1 MNKGIIYK
9 KMQKTK
15 NKSQIYQ
22 KKEQKMAFGKL
33 VNDKI
38 VIDTNNAL
46 NYRGK
51 EGDIQQRKVDT
62 ALIDVIKEAGQV
74 AAMEHGAV
82 LFSAKVNEV
91 WKNYFVNRDEKTHN
105 IVLKPTNSQNR
116 DDFIY
121 INSNIN
127 EQGYFYYTINQKRE
141 AAKELIEGIGIIE
154 HQNQDGTK
162 SHYLETNVRL
172 YNEELKQELKEK
184 GNEFIAVISNAGIRI
199 VNEAEMKAQKQEQQI
214 QQTQEIKEPEKTQN
228 QEFGR

>member
-1 MNKGIIYK
+1 
-9 KMQKTK
+9 
-15 NKSQIYQ
+15 
-22 KKEQKMAFGKL
+22 MAFGKL

-141 AAKELIEGIGIIE
+141 SAKELIEGVGIVE

-184 GNEFIAVISNAGIRI
+184 GLITA
-199 VNEAEMKAQKQEQQI
+199 K
-214 QQTQEIKEPEKTQN
+214 
-228 QEFGR
+228 

>member
-1 MNKGIIYK
+1 
-9 KMQKTK
+9 
-15 NKSQIYQ
+15 
-22 KKEQKMAFGKL
+22 E
-33 VNDKI
+33 
-38 VIDTNNAL
+38 
-46 NYRGK
+46 
-51 EGDIQQRKVDT
+51 
-62 ALIDVIKEAGQV
+62 
-74 AAMEHGAV
+74 
-82 LFSAKVNEV
+82 

>member
-1 MNKGIIYK
+1 
-9 KMQKTK
+9 
-15 NKSQIYQ
+15 
-22 KKEQKMAFGKL
+22 MAFGIL

-46 NYRGK
+46 NYKNK

-82 LFSAKVNEV
+82 LFSAKINNE

-121 INSNIN
+121 INSNVN

-141 AAKELIEGIGIIE
+141 SAKELIEGVGITE
-154 HQNQDGTK
+154 HQNQDGSK

-172 YNEELKQELKEK
+172 YNEELKSELKEK
-184 GNEFIAVISNAGIRI
+184 GKEFVAVISNAGFEV
-199 VNEAEMKAQKQEQQI
+199 VNEAEMKAQKQKQQM
-214 QQTQEIKEPEKTQN
+214 QQTQEIKEPEKKQDKGL
-228 QEFGR
+228 ER

>member
-9 KMQKTK
+9 KNAK
-15 NKSQIYQ
+15 NKKQITNLL
-22 KKEQKMAFGKL
+22 KKGEKMAFGKL

-46 NYRGK
+46 NYKNK

-82 LFSAKVNEV
+82 LFSAKINDE

-184 GNEFIAVISNAGIRI
+184 GNEFIAVISNAGIKV

>member
-1 MNKGIIYK
+1 
-9 KMQKTK
+9 
-15 NKSQIYQ
+15 
-22 KKEQKMAFGKL
+22 MAFGKL

-105 IVLKPTNSQNR
+105 IVLKPTNLQNR

-141 AAKELIEGIGIIE
+141 SAKELIEGVGIVE

-184 GNEFIAVISNAGIRI
+184 GNEFIAVISNAGIKV

>member
-1 MNKGIIYK
+1 
-9 KMQKTK
+9 
-15 NKSQIYQ
+15 
-22 KKEQKMAFGKL
+22 MAFGKL

-46 NYRGK
+46 NYKNK

-74 AAMEHGAV
+74 AAMEHGTV
-82 LFSAKVNEV
+82 LFSAKINDE

-127 EQGYFYYTINQKRE
+127 EQGYFYYTIIKSEKLQK
-141 AAKELIEGIGIIE
+141 
-154 HQNQDGTK
+154 N
-162 SHYLETNVRL
+162 
-172 YNEELKQELKEK
+172 
-184 GNEFIAVISNAGIRI
+184 
-199 VNEAEMKAQKQEQQI
+199 
-214 QQTQEIKEPEKTQN
+214 
-228 QEFGR
+228 

>member
-1 MNKGIIYK
+1 
-9 KMQKTK
+9 
-15 NKSQIYQ
+15 
-22 KKEQKMAFGKL
+22 MAFGRL

-46 NYRGK
+46 NYKNK

-82 LFSAKVNEV
+82 LFSAKINGD

-105 IVLKPTNSQNR
+105 IVKKPTNSQNR

-121 INSNIN
+121 INSNVN

-141 AAKELIEGIGIIE
+141 SAKELIEGVGIIE
-154 HQNQDGTK
+154 HQNQDGSK

-172 YNEELKQELKEK
+172 YNEELKNELKEK
-184 GNEFIAVISNAGIRI
+184 GKEFVVVISNAGFEV
-199 VNEAEMKAQKQEQQI
+199 VNEAEMKAQKQKQQM
-214 QQTQEIKEPEKTQN
+214 QQTQEIKEPEKKQDKGF
-228 QEFGR
+228 ER

>member
-1 MNKGIIYK
+1 
-9 KMQKTK
+9 
-15 NKSQIYQ
+15 
-22 KKEQKMAFGKL
+22 MAFGKL

-121 INSNIN
+121 PKSQQENS
-127 EQGYFYYTINQKRE
+127 YFFK
-141 AAKELIEGIGIIE
+141 KEM
-154 HQNQDGTK
+154 N
-162 SHYLETNVRL
+162 
-172 YNEELKQELKEK
+172 
-184 GNEFIAVISNAGIRI
+184 
-199 VNEAEMKAQKQEQQI
+199 
-214 QQTQEIKEPEKTQN
+214 
-228 QEFGR
+228 

>member
-1 MNKGIIYK
+1 
-9 KMQKTK
+9 
-15 NKSQIYQ
+15 
-22 KKEQKMAFGKL
+22 MAFGKL
-33 VNDKI
+33 INDKI

-46 NYRGK
+46 NYKNK

-82 LFSAKVNEV
+82 LFSAKINDE

-162 SHYLETNVRL
+162 SRYLETNVRL

>member
-1 MNKGIIYK
+1 
-9 KMQKTK
+9 
-15 NKSQIYQ
+15 
-22 KKEQKMAFGKL
+22 MAFGRL

-46 NYRGK
+46 NYKNK
-51 EGDIQQRKVDT
+51 EDDIQQRKVDT

-82 LFSAKVNEV
+82 LFSAKINGD

-121 INSNIN
+121 INSNVN

-141 AAKELIEGIGIIE
+141 SAKELIEGVGIIE
-154 HQNQDGTK
+154 HQNQDGSK

-172 YNEELKQELKEK
+172 YNEELKNELKEK
-184 GNEFIAVISNAGIRI
+184 GKEFVVVISNAGFEV
-199 VNEAEMKAQKQEQQI
+199 VNEAEMKAQKQKQQM
-214 QQTQEIKEPEKTQN
+214 QQTQEIKEPEKKQDKGF
-228 QEFGR
+228 ER

>member
-9 KMQKTK
+9 KNAK
-15 NKSQIYQ
+15 NKKQITNLL
-22 KKEQKMAFGKL
+22 KKGEKMAFGKL

-46 NYRGK
+46 NYKNK

-82 LFSAKVNEV
+82 LFSAKINDE

>member
-1 MNKGIIYK
+1 
-9 KMQKTK
+9 
-15 NKSQIYQ
+15 
-22 KKEQKMAFGKL
+22 
-33 VNDKI
+33 
-38 VIDTNNAL
+38 NAL
-46 NYRGK
+46 NYKNK

-82 LFSAKVNEV
+82 LFSAKINNE

-121 INSNIN
+121 INSNVN

-141 AAKELIEGIGIIE
+141 SAKELIEGVGITE
-154 HQNQDGTK
+154 HQNQDGSK

-172 YNEELKQELKEK
+172 YNEELKSELKEK
-184 GNEFIAVISNAGIRI
+184 GKEFVAVISNAGFEV
-199 VNEAEMKAQKQEQQI
+199 VNEAEMKAQKQKQQM
-214 QQTQEIKEPEKTQN
+214 QQTQEIKEPEKKQDKGL
-228 QEFGR
+228 ER

>member
-1 MNKGIIYK
+1 MNGGIIYK
-9 KMQKTK
+9 NCKKQK
-15 NKSQIYQ
+15 IF
-22 KKEQKMAFGKL
+22 KEIKMAFGRL

-46 NYRGK
+46 NYKNK

-82 LFSAKVNEV
+82 LFSAKINNE

-121 INSNIN
+121 INSNVN

-141 AAKELIEGIGIIE
+141 SAKELIEGVGITE
-154 HQNQDGTK
+154 HQNQDGSK

-172 YNEELKQELKEK
+172 YNEELKSELKEK
-184 GNEFIAVISNAGIRI
+184 GKEFVAVISNAGFEV
-199 VNEAEMKAQKQEQQI
+199 VNEAEMKAQKQKQQM
-214 QQTQEIKEPEKTQN
+214 QQTQEIKEPEKKQGKGL
-228 QEFGR
+228 ER

>member
-1 MNKGIIYK
+1 
-9 KMQKTK
+9 
-15 NKSQIYQ
+15 
-22 KKEQKMAFGKL
+22 MAFGRL

-46 NYRGK
+46 NYKNK

-82 LFSAKVNEV
+82 LFSAKINNE

-121 INSNIN
+121 INSNVN

-141 AAKELIEGIGIIE
+141 SAKELIEGVGITE
-154 HQNQDGTK
+154 QQNQDVSK

-172 YNEELKQELKEK
+172 YNEELKSELKEK
-184 GNEFIAVISNAGIRI
+184 GKEFVAVISNAGFEV
-199 VNEAEMKAQKQEQQI
+199 VNEAEMKAQKQKQQM
-214 QQTQEIKEPEKTQN
+214 QQTQEIKEPEKKQDKGL
-228 QEFGR
+228 EI

>member
-1 MNKGIIYK
+1 
-9 KMQKTK
+9 
-15 NKSQIYQ
+15 
-22 KKEQKMAFGKL
+22 MAFGKL

-46 NYRGK
+46 NYKNK

-82 LFSAKVNEV
+82 LFSAKINDE

-154 HQNQDGTK
+154 HQNQDGSK

-172 YNEELKQELKEK
+172 YNEELKSELKEK
-184 GNEFIAVISNAGIRI
+184 GKEFVAVISNAGFEV
-199 VNEAEMKAQKQEQQI
+199 VNEAEMKAQKQKQQM
-214 QQTQEIKEPEKTQN
+214 QQTQEIKEPEKKQDKGL
-228 QEFGR
+228 ER

>member
-1 MNKGIIYK
+1 
-9 KMQKTK
+9 
-15 NKSQIYQ
+15 
-22 KKEQKMAFGKL
+22 MAFGKL

-46 NYRGK
+46 NYKNK

-82 LFSAKVNEV
+82 LFSAKINDE

-162 SHYLETNVRL
+162 SHYLVRL